1 MSDNTPASEAGEL
14 PATEVEAAP
23 VLPAPAGWRPPAPD
37 LPGPFRKYR
46 LDAYLGKGGM
56 GQVWGLHEAEHLPGE
71 PLAIKFLWHPQ
82 LLGEDMLFQAFRRE
96 AQAGVGI
103 SHQFI
108 THAHEFLDLREHV
121 AAGWPPAALVM
132 TRHAVSLSGVLE
144 DLHHTKTRL
153 PPELV
158 IELARDL
165 ALGLYFLHGKKGL
178 VHRDLKPANV
188 LLSLRE
194 GQAYDPKYPAA
205 SLAGANALLAD
216 LGVACHAGTKPPL
229 VLHQDHWKAPELF
242 DAETGKPLGDR
253 PAQPAEDVYAFG
265 LILQALARTLEEAP
279 SWLTEVIGHCTS
291 PDPAARP
298 HASPELLLR
307 LSPDWRIQ
315 EYMVRGGW
323 KPAAHP
329 HFTGRQFVFSAFDQF
344 RHGCTQ
350 RRHGGV
356 FVIEGDAGVGK
367 TALLNT
373 WASRGERHP
382 TFFFRQT
389 EGRVAVPVMLETL
402 FEVLCRRY
410 QVTQS
415 LPARPERYADALE
428 GLLRHIAA
436 ERLGPD
442 DLLLLLVDAL
452 DEASDPMAAAQA
464 LPKHALPHGVFLVVS
479 SRPATGPNDHLAVL
493 YAAGAHQFRL
503 CGDDQANLADVAAY
517 LHETLGKRLTAEQA
531 EVLARAS
538 GGIFLLAVLLMEAIQ
553 EGRLTVAEAMEIGR
567 SWAKLPQAKRMFSW
581 YRESWQ
587 RITRELPLDQRE
599 FLEQFLCLMAAAQ
612 APLAERQVLDVLG
625 WQRQG
630 ALLHMVLEQVAWFL
644 DRKVEQID
652 GHEEAYLQLRHQ
664 SVHDFLVSLPYH
676 GPARN
681 HLVEMHARIGEH
693 YLRQARDKGWAS
705 VEPYGRSY
713 AVRHLWL
720 SGRPEQL
727 AHAAECL
734 TDLEYLQATLGEM
747 AG

>member
-1 MSDNTPASEAGEL
+1 MSDHKPATDPGGL
-14 PATEVEAAP
+14 PATEVEGAAL
-23 VLPAPAGWRPPAPD
+23 LPAPAGWRPPAST
-37 LPGPFRKYR
+37 LPGHFGKYR

-56 GQVWGLHEAEHLPGE
+56 GQVWALLGADHLPGE

-82 LLGEDMLFQAFRRE
+82 LLGEDLLFQAFRRE

-132 TRHAVSLSGVLE
+132 TRHAVSLSAVL
-144 DLHHTKTRL
+144 DDIYQGKTRL

-158 IELARDL
+158 IEFARDL
-165 ALGLYFLHGKKGL
+165 ALGLHFLHGKKGL

-194 GQAYDPKYPAA
+194 GLTYDPKDPAA
-205 SLAGANALLAD
+205 SLVGANALLAD

-229 VLHQDHWKAPELF
+229 LLHQDHWKAPELF
-242 DAETGKPLGDR
+242 DPETCRPLSDR
-253 PAQPAEDVYAFG
+253 HADPAEDVYSFG
-265 LILQALARTLEEAP
+265 LLLRALSRTLEEPPA
-279 SWLTEVIGHCTS
+279 WLTEVVGQCTS
-291 PDPAARP
+291 HDPAVRP

-315 EYMVRGGW
+315 DYMVRGGW

-329 HFTGRQFVFSAFDQF
+329 HFTGRQFVFTAFEQF
-344 RHGCTQ
+344 RHGCSL
-350 RRHGGV
+350 RGRGGV

-389 EGRVAVPVMLETL
+389 EGRVSVPVMLETL

-464 LPKHALPHGVFLVVS
+464 LPKDALPRGVFLVVS
-479 SRPATGPNDHLAVL
+479 SRPATGPGDHLAVL
-493 YAAGAHQFRL
+493 YAAGAHQFLLR
-503 CGDDQANLADVAAY
+503 GDDQANLADVAAY
-517 LHETLGKRLTAEQA
+517 LLDTLGRRLTGEQA
-531 EVLARAS
+531 EALARAS
-538 GGIFLLAVLLMEAIQ
+538 GGIFLLAVLLLEAIQ
-553 EGRLTVAEAMEIGR
+553 EGRLTVAEALEIGR

-587 RITRELPLDQRE
+587 RITRTLALDQRQD
-599 FLEQFLCLMAAAQ
+599 LEQFLRLLAAAQ
-612 APLAERQVLDVLG
+612 APLAERQVLDILG
-625 WQRQG
+625 WQRQS
-630 ALLHMVLEQVAWFL
+630 AVLDTVLEQVMWFL
-644 DRKVEQID
+644 DRKVEAID

-664 SVHDFLVSLPYH
+664 SVQDFLVSLPYH

-681 HLVEMHARIGEH
+681 HLDEMHARIGEH
-693 YLRQARDKGWAS
+693 YLRQARAKGWAR

-720 SGRPEQL
+720 SKRPEQL
-727 AHAAECL
+727 AHAAACL